1 MLRSDNI
8 QLECTYAYSDYA
20 QSPLN
25 DDRSLLAQHR
35 IKGRLPQV
43 RLLVQSDFQP
53 AANLDYVWVDDFE
66 HQEDETKVEG
76 QVELSSDIRPIFKH
90 ANWMIN
96 RNLYDVHGKEDCVEK

>member
-1 MLRSDNI
+1 MFHDVLPDCEEDHLEVLERYYSHHPLALKLERLHSLDTVLSMLRSDNI

-53 AANLDYVWVDDFE
+53 AANLDYV
-66 HQEDETKVEG
+66 
-76 QVELSSDIRPIFKH
+76 
-90 ANWMIN
+90 
-96 RNLYDVHGKEDCVEK
+96 